1 MEELATIQSKIYE
14 IRGQRVMLDRD
25 LAELYGVTTGNL
37 NKAVKRNIERFP
49 ERFMFQLTE
58 QEFLIF
64 QNGTSSWGGTRKRPY
79 AFTEQ
84 GVSMLS
90 AVLRSPTAIQVSIR
104 IMDAFV
110 AMRNYIMTTSTMTA
124 ELSEIRAKLTLLER
138 ADEDNAEAVNDL
150 SEDMRKELDNIYG
163 SERELLRGPGSL
175 FGLADRF
182 LKEPQRAPRM
192 YIACGTEDF
201 LFEANEHFFA
211 RFGKELPIEY
221 HTEPGSHTW
230 DHTYITKLSQE
241 GLFANLNR
249 LDDTLQSIAGVRTVT
264 MRPPG
269 GFVSDNAKQNLAKKG
284 VPAILWSIDTLDW
297 KTKNAQNTIN
307 VVLSSVKD
315 GDIILMH
322 DLYGTSADAA
332 VVLIPELKKRGY
344 QLVTVSEMASLRGGM
359 TPGQVYHS
367 FRP

>member
-1 MEELATIQSKIYE
+1 MEELTTIQSKIYE

-150 SEDMRKELDNIYG
+150 SEDMRKELDNIYEAIAAR
-163 SERELLRGPGSL
+163 SPSRARDAMNIHLAEALR
-175 FGLADRF
+175 
-182 LKEPQRAPRM
+182 
-192 YIACGTEDF
+192 
-201 LFEANEHFFA
+201 
-211 RFGKELPIEY
+211 
-221 HTEPGSHTW
+221 
-230 DHTYITKLSQE
+230 KLRKS
-241 GLFANLNR
+241 R
-249 LDDTLQSIAGVRTVT
+249 L
-264 MRPPG
+264 
-269 GFVSDNAKQNLAKKG
+269 
-284 VPAILWSIDTLDW
+284 
-297 KTKNAQNTIN
+297 
-307 VVLSSVKD
+307 
-315 GDIILMH
+315 
-322 DLYGTSADAA
+322 
-332 VVLIPELKKRGY
+332 
-344 QLVTVSEMASLRGGM
+344 
-359 TPGQVYHS
+359 
-367 FRP
+367 